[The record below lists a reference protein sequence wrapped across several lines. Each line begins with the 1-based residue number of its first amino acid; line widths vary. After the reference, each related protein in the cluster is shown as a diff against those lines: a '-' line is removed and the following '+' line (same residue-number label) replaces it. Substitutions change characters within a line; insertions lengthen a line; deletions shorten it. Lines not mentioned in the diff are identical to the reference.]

1 MSTTTTS
8 TTTMPTTTTSTA
20 TTPTTTMPSTTMR
33 STNAPGP
40 SHDDRAPLLSA
51 WRTMHRADLEAHLA
65 HFGPPPLPRAGER
78 AWPERFASLV
88 EASGLTGRGGAAF
101 PSAVKLALLR
111 SVGGATTLVVNA
123 MESEPASMKDRVLLT
138 CAPHLVLDGA
148 QLTASAL
155 GAARVVVC
163 VAHERPDVARA
174 VSQAAAERVGW
185 PLSPVPVVVMQP
197 PGRYVA
203 GEESAL
209 AAWVDGRSGVPSF
222 RPDKSIPLSI
232 GHRPALVHNAETL
245 AHVALIA
252 RRGPEWFRSLG
263 GPDAPGTSLVTVS
276 GAVGR
281 PGVYEVAMGTP
292 LADIVASAGPEGEV
306 TGVLVGG
313 FGGAWVAPRDL
324 GAPYTPEALARIGTI
339 VGPGILVVLTTA
351 QCGVAETA
359 RIVDFMAGESAGQ
372 CGPCVFGL
380 PAIAHDFA
388 LLARGGAGADTRR
401 ALEQRFG
408 VVRGRGAC
416 RHPDGAIRMAA
427 SALSVFA
434 ADVAAH
440 AAGRPCAPRDRPS
453 VTTTRRMT

>member
-1 MSTTTTS
+1 MFTTTGSTTIGSTTTGS
-8 TTTMPTTTTSTA
+8 TTTMPN
-20 TTPTTTMPSTTMR
+20 PTTMR
-33 STNAPGP
+33 SATPTGP
-40 SHDDRAPLLSA
+40 SHDDGAPLLSA
-51 WRTMHRADLEAHLA
+51 WRTTHRADLEAHLA
-65 HFGPPPLPRAGER
+65 HFGPPPLPRSGDR

-101 PSAVKLALLR
+101 PSAAKLALLR
-111 SVGGATTLVVNA
+111 SVGGAATLVVNA
-123 MESEPASMKDRVLLT
+123 MEGESASMKDGVLLT
-138 CAPHLVLDGA
+138 CAPHVVLDGA
-148 QLTASAL
+148 QLTACAL

-163 VAHERPDVARA
+163 VAQDRADVAQA

-185 PLSPVPVVVMQP
+185 PLSPVPVVVVQP

-209 AAWVDGRSGVPSF
+209 AAWVDGRPGVPSF
-222 RPDKSIPLSI
+222 RPDKTVPLTI
-232 GHRPALVHNAETL
+232 GHRRALVHNAETL

-263 GPDAPGTSLVTVS
+263 APGAPGTSLVTVS
-276 GAVGR
+276 GAVVR

-292 LADIVASAGPEGEV
+292 LADIVDTAGPEGDV

-324 GAPYTPEALARIGTI
+324 GTPYTPEALARIGTI

-359 RIVDFMAGESAGQ
+359 RIVDYMADQSAGQ

-388 LLARGGAGADTRR
+388 LLARGAAGADTRR

-434 ADVAAH
+434 ADAAAH
-440 AAGRPCAPRDRPS
+440 AAGRPCAHRGRPS
-453 VTTTRRMT
+453 VTGRGG